1 MVDVQE
7 TKQLLKNFKSMMIA
21 WGVAITVL
29 VGIGVL
35 VEISHTPEVKA
46 LKDVPTPTNKAAIN
60 KSSASVAIQ
69 MTTPDPAT
77 LSSERFKSLDV
88 GDTDETDIILPPPTM
103 VLVQEDQDIIE
114 LGAHGTLPKRSEGG
128 KVSWQVYGSPSTAI
142 EERPRIAIIVTN
154 MGLNKQQTTSA
165 IKNLHPAVTFAFSPY
180 GIALNEWRNLSR
192 STGHEVLLLAPMEP
206 LNYPKNHPG
215 KLSLFTAS
223 DSLENIDVLHK
234 VMGEMVGY
242 VGMMNYMGSKFMT
255 VQAKLRPVLTELNI
269 RGLMFVDGN
278 TTPFSK
284 GASIA
289 QGIGLPRAYI
299 DTHIDRIPSE
309 EEIKIQLQELE
320 NLAKS
325 RGVAV
330 GIAHNY
336 PISINL
342 LQEWINTLPDQGFQL
357 VPITATVNRQPI
369 S

>member
-1 MVDVQE
+1 
-7 TKQLLKNFKSMMIA
+7 MIA
-21 WGVAITVL
+21 WGAALTIL
-29 VGIGVL
+29 IGIGVL
-35 VEISHTPEVKA
+35 VEISHNPEGEASKGE
-46 LKDVPTPTNKAAIN
+46 PTPSSKAATNKF
-60 KSSASVAIQ
+60 SASVAIQ

-77 LSSERFKSLDV
+77 LSSERFKSLDTS
-88 GDTDETDIILPPPTM
+88 DADEADIILPPPTM
-103 VLVQEDQDIIE
+103 VVTQEDQDIIE
-114 LGAHGTLPKRSEGG
+114 LGPYGSLPKRSEGG
-128 KVSWQVYGSPSTAI
+128 KVAWQTYSSPSAAN

-165 IKNLHPAVTFAFSPY
+165 IKTLPAAVTFAFSPY
-180 GIALNEWRNLSR
+180 GVALNDWRNLAR

-255 VQAKLRPVLTELNI
+255 VQPKLRPILTEMNI
-269 RGLMFVDGN
+269 RGLMFVDGS
-278 TTPFSK
+278 TTPFSA

-289 QGIGLPRAYI
+289 QGIGLPRAYV
-299 DTHIDRIPSE
+299 DTHIDRIPSK
-309 EEIKIQLQELE
+309 EEILIQLQDLE

-330 GIAHNY
+330 GVAHNY
-336 PISINL
+336 PISITL
-342 LQEWINTLPDQGFQL
+342 LQQWISTLPDQGFQL

>member
-1 MVDVQE
+1 M
-7 TKQLLKNFKSMMIA
+7 LKNLKSMMIA
-21 WGVAITVL
+21 WGAALTIL
-29 VGIGVL
+29 IGIGVL
-35 VEISHTPEVKA
+35 IEISHNPEGKTPKGEPMPSSKA
-46 LKDVPTPTNKAAIN
+46 VTN

-77 LSSERFKSLDV
+77 LSSERFKSLDANDT
-88 GDTDETDIILPPPTM
+88 GDENIILPPPTM
-103 VLVQEDQDIIE
+103 VVVQEDQDIIE
-114 LGAHGTLPKRSEGG
+114 VGSHGTLPKRSEDG
-128 KVSWQVYGSPSTAI
+128 KVAWQVYGSPSMAN

-165 IKNLHPAVTFAFSPY
+165 IKNLPAAVTFAFSPY

-223 DSLENIDVLHK
+223 DSLENMDILHK

-255 VQAKLRPVLTELNI
+255 VQAKLRPVLTELNM
-269 RGLMFVDGN
+269 RGLMFVDGS
-278 TTPFSK
+278 TTPFSA

-299 DTHIDRIPSE
+299 DTHIDRIPSK
-309 EEIKIQLQELE
+309 EEILIQLQELE

-330 GIAHNY
+330 GVAHNY
-336 PISINL
+336 PISITL